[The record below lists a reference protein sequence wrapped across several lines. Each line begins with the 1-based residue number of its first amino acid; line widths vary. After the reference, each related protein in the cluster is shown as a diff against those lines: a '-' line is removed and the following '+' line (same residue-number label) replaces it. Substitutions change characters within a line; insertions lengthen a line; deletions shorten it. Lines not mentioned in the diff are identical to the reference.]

1 MKRKTQSDVATGD
14 DNDSST
20 SNKRPR
26 DGENGDDDG
35 GATTTK
41 TVAPAAPADQHNK
54 PTPKYGTKEYW
65 EARYKS
71 HLPGVNVTPENQQ
84 DDCGGVGVASPSPDG
99 NITKDSD
106 YMLDGVVLSKEAIK
120 PGHEWYFSYDELRPL
135 IL

>member
-1 MKRKTQSDVATGD
+1 MKRKTQSDVATGTGD
-14 DNDSST
+14 DT
-20 SNKRPR
+20 NKRPR
-26 DGENGDDDG
+26 GGENGDGDG

-41 TVAPAAPADQHNK
+41 TAAPAAPADHHNK

-84 DDCGGVGVASPSPDG
+84 DDDGVGVGASSSPDG
-99 NITKDSD
+99 NNTKDSD

-120 PGHEWYFSYDELRPL
+120 PGHEWYFNYDELRPL